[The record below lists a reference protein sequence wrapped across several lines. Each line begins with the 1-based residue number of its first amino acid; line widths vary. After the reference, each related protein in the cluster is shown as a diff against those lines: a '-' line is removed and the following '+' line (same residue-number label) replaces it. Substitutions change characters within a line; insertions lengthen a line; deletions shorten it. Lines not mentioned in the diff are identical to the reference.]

1 MTHPLARR
9 LAAGAP
15 DWARRPMLAWDHDE
29 LSRRR
34 PFVTASEWRA
44 FSTIELPEIVGTA
57 HPDHAGLSRTQ
68 LLECGERMPHNLA
81 RAAENPGYYT
91 DDGPK
96 LPLMHYVGYA
106 GGPLFVG
113 RDGNHRTAIAS
124 CLLPLDHGTQHL
136 AGVTIERHRHDAAAQ
151 DAYDELAILLAARRL
166 RVQPL
171 AIPRLLGRDDGPG
184 WSCETFVPVV
194 ALFYRGGHR
203 EQLTPQQVADRATAL
218 RRGTW
223 PQRWAGWLR
232 YALTHR
238 PGRPRMQQP

>member
-1 MTHPLARR
+1 
-9 LAAGAP
+9 
-15 DWARRPMLAWDHDE
+15 MLAWDRDE

-136 AGVTIERHRHDAAAQ
+136 AGVTIERHRHDAG
-151 DAYDELAILLAARRL
+151 DREI
-166 RVQPL
+166 
-171 AIPRLLGRDDGPG
+171 
-184 WSCETFVPVV
+184 ET
-194 ALFYRGGHR
+194 
-203 EQLTPQQVADRATAL
+203 EDQCD
-218 RRGTW
+218 
-223 PQRWAGWLR
+223 
-232 YALTHR
+232 
-238 PGRPRMQQP
+238 RPRPDDREHAGSQCQ

>member
-1 MTHPLARR
+1 MTHALARR

-15 DWARRPMLAWDHDE
+15 DWANRPMLAWDRDE

-34 PFVTASEWRA
+34 PFVTAIEWHSCA
-44 FSTIELPEIVGTA
+44 TIDLPGIVGTA
-57 HPDHAGLSRTQ
+57 HPDYAGMSRTR
-68 LLECGERMPHNLA
+68 LLEHGKRMPHNLA

-106 GGPLFVG
+106 GRPLFVG
-113 RDGNHRTAIAS
+113 RDGNYRTAIAS

-136 AGVTIERHRHDAAAQ
+136 AGVAIQRHHHDAAAQ
-151 DAYDELAILLAARRL
+151 DAYDELATLLAARRL

-171 AIPRLLGRDDGPG
+171 ATRRLLGRDDGPG

-194 ALFYRGGHR
+194 ALFYQGGLR

-223 PQRWAGWLR
+223 LQRGAGWLR
-232 YALTHR
+232 HALTHR
-238 PGRPRMQQP
+238 PGSPRAQRS

>member
-106 GGPLFVG
+106 GGPLSSAV
-113 RDGNHRTAIAS
+113 TATTAPPS
-124 CLLPLDHGTQHL
+124 PAAFCLWT
-136 AGVTIERHRHDAAAQ
+136 T
-151 DAYDELAILLAARRL
+151 AR
-166 RVQPL
+166 
-171 AIPRLLGRDDGPG
+171 
-184 WSCETFVPVV
+184 S
-194 ALFYRGGHR
+194 
-203 EQLTPQQVADRATAL
+203 
-218 RRGTW
+218 TW
-223 PQRWAGWLR
+223 PGSRSNVIGTML
-232 YALTHR
+232 
-238 PGRPRMQQP
+238 PPRMPTTSSPPCSPRAG